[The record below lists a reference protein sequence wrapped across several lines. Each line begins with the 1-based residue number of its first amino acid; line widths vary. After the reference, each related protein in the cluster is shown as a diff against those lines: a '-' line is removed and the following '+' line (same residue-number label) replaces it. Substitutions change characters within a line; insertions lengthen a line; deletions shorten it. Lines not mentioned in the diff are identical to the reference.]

1 MGVQAC
7 LEIAPCPEPRRR
19 ALERA
24 LGVSETLAQ
33 VLVRRG
39 LEEPEQA
46 RAFLEA
52 DEWHPPAAFVGIE
65 EALAAILARVRAGGR
80 ITVHGDYDV
89 NGICSTA
96 VLVRVLRALGAE
108 VDWYL
113 PDRASDGYGL
123 NATTVRR
130 LAARG
135 TRLLI
140 TADCGITAVEEVALA
155 RGLGMEVVVSDH
167 HAPRADGVL
176 PRAPIV
182 HPAVCG
188 YPCTELCATAV
199 AHKMALGLW
208 EAAGRSLAPVRAAG
222 AGLVARPPAE
232 AAGLVARPPAGLAY
246 RPQDDLDLVG
256 LATVADV
263 VALRGENRALVRAGL
278 RALARTAKP
287 GLRALLAVARANP
300 AQLDERT
307 VAFAL
312 APRLNA
318 VGRMRRADAGL
329 ELILTEDPA
338 RAREVAAELDRANH
352 DRRDTET
359 RILFDAERQVVAA
372 GERAGYVLAGEG
384 WHPGVIGIVAS
395 RLAERHHRPF
405 VLVAL
410 QGETG
415 RGSGRAIAGFDL
427 LAALNEC
434 GGHLARHGGH
444 RAAAGLELE
453 RGRLEE
459 FEAAFAAHA
468 ERVLGAAQLVRRE
481 RVDAIVRG
489 EQLGMEL
496 AEELRVLA
504 PFGAANPGVSLLV
517 RGARFAERR
526 AMGEGRH
533 VRFTVLADGVRAP
546 GVAFGAGTTLP
557 VRDGVPADAT
567 FALEVNEWRGVSEPR
582 LVLRHA
588 QPVVGGGQARVGGP
602 SDPLPSVNEP
612 LDHGQ
617 AAREEAT
624 LSSCPTSA
632 PAPSTLFP
640 LPPAIAASARG

>member
-39 LEEPEQA
+39 LEEPEAA

-65 EALAAILARVRAGGR
+65 EALAAILAQVRARGR

-89 NGICSTA
+89 DGICSTA
-96 VLVRVLRALGAE
+96 VVVRVLRALGAE

-140 TADCGITAVEEVALA
+140 TTDCGITAVEEVALA

-188 YPCTELCATAV
+188 YPCAELCATAV
-199 AHKMALGLW
+199 AHKLALGLW
-208 EAAGRSLAPVRAAG
+208 EAAGRNGDSRHRRVSPGFGRSRAPVRAAG

-232 AAGLVARPPAGLAY
+232 GLVARPPAGLAY
-246 RPQDDLDLVG
+246 RPQDDLDLVA

-307 VAFAL
+307 IAFAL

-338 RAREVAAELDRANH
+338 RAQEVAAELDRANH
-352 DRRDTET
+352 ERRDTET
-359 RILFDAERQVVAA
+359 RILFDAERQVAAA

-415 RGSGRAIAGFDL
+415 RGSGRSIAGFDL

-468 ERVLGAAQLVRRE
+468 ERMLGAEQLVRRE

-496 AEELRVLA
+496 AEELRALA

-526 AMGEGRH
+526 GMGEGRH

-546 GVAFGAGTTLP
+546 AVAFGAGTTLP

-588 QPVVGGGQARVGGP
+588 QPVVA
-602 SDPLPSVNEP
+602 
-612 LDHGQ
+612 
-617 AAREEAT
+617 EAT
-624 LSSCPTSA
+624 LNPCPTSA